1 MENENDT
8 TAIKAIF
15 NALKQRDD
23 AEQIPSFETFL
34 PAEDPKV
41 VSALA
46 RRRWYKLGMVA
57 AAVIGV
63 AWGGYYTMVSNTQT
77 VAPEEIVILIELP
90 DNDSSIP
97 EATGSSVF
105 EWEASSDFLISDINP

>member
-1 MENENDT
+1 
-8 TAIKAIF
+8 
-15 NALKQRDD
+15 
-23 AEQIPSFETFL
+23 S
-34 PAEDPKV
+34 
-41 VSALA
+41 
-46 RRRWYKLGMVA
+46 
-57 AAVIGV
+57 
-63 AWGGYYTMVSNTQT
+63 YYTMVSNTQT